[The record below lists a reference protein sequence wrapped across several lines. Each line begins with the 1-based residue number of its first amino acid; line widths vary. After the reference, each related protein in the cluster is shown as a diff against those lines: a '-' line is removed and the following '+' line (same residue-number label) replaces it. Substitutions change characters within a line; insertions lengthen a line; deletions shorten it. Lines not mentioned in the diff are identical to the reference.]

1 MKNRSYPEKLPVIEM
16 VVYTVLNRNVSQLVD
31 TSKLDL
37 HSDFYVIWNILGE
50 AENAGIDDIMN
61 QLLVVQISTIANH
74 WTKKSDHGVNLRIKV

>member
-74 WTKKSDHGVNLRIKV
+74 